1 MKAGGIVINMTEDT
15 AVVLDDTVNLRT
27 ISTGHYT
34 LSLLSDDPHYGSY
47 PLSGVNE
54 YSCVA
59 NKSYTKKKKRR
70 EKTLGVAAQTSG
82 ASFVN
87 RVVARSPHDF
97 DGVPSP
103 HGSTSTVAPWPLQA
117 HGERLALYE
126 MTPWNHY
133 TV

>member
-54 YSCVA
+54 HSLCC
-59 NKSYTKKKKRR
+59 
-70 EKTLGVAAQTSG
+70 Q
-82 ASFVN
+82 
-87 RVVARSPHDF
+87 
-97 DGVPSP
+97 
-103 HGSTSTVAPWPLQA
+103 
-117 HGERLALYE
+117 
-126 MTPWNHY
+126 
-133 TV
+133 